1 LNKNDRM
8 RWIVNFL
15 ITAVLVFVLSKLLAP
30 HVLIRSFTTAIIFTF
45 VLALLNAFVKP
56 IIIILTLPL
65 TIITLGLFLLVIN
78 VIIILLADKFV
89 SGIRIDGF
97 LWAFI
102 FGLLLSIVSAIIHKL
117 ERKWTL

>member
-1 LNKNDRM
+1 M
-8 RWIVNFL
+8 RWVVNFL
-15 ITAVLVFVLSKLLAP
+15 IIAVFVYLLSKLLAP
-30 HVLIRSFTTAIIFTF
+30 HVLIHSFTTAIFFSI

-56 IIIILTLPL
+56 IITILTLPL

-78 VIIILLADKFV
+78 VIIILLADKLV

-102 FGLLLSIVSAIIHKL
+102 FSLLLSIVSAIVHKV